1 MLPTIDRYTLS
12 SQNLPPNTVRWV
24 PDREHAAL
32 LVHDM
37 QNYFVQAFN
46 RAPGS
51 AIHTAISNTARLIRS
66 AHQHQQPVIYTAQPP
81 QQTAGDRAL
90 LTDFWGPG
98 LTQADDALIIP
109 ELAPTEADTVLTK
122 WRYCAFYRTDLEE
135 RLRAAGKTQLWIS
148 GIYSHI
154 GCQTTALTAFM
165 RGFKVFFI
173 ADAQADFD
181 AAYHHVALTYVAS
194 RCGYVTTTD
203 QLLELS

>member
-1 MLPTIDRYTLS
+1 MLPAIDRYTLS
-12 SQNLPPNTVRWV
+12 SQDLPPNTVDWI
-24 PDREHAAL
+24 PDRERAAL

-37 QNYFVQAFN
+37 QNYFVQAFDQ
-46 RAPGS
+46 APGS
-51 AIHTAISNTARLIRS
+51 AIQTAISNTARLIHA

-81 QQTAGDRAL
+81 RQTAGDRAL

-98 LTQADDALIIP
+98 LTQIEDALIIS
-109 ELAPTEADTVLTK
+109 ELAPTDTDTVLTK

-135 RLRAAGKTQLWIS
+135 RLRAAGKNQLWIS

-165 RGFKVFFI
+165 KGFQVFFI

-181 AAYHHVALTYVAS
+181 ATYHRSALSYVAS
-194 RCGYVTTTD
+194 RCGYVTTTN